1 MHSTEV
7 VQAPAELT
15 LAEVLSGAVQLHR
28 HGHIDEAEE
37 LYRRVLEVDPDQP
50 DALGFL
56 GIVAMH
62 RGRIDEAIE
71 LIERA
76 LTIEPGNADRYN
88 NLGNVLLAAERVDDA
103 LEAYRKSIELDP
115 RHADAYNNLG
125 VIYKAQRRFEE
136 SGRAYERAIE
146 IDASHIE
153 AYNNYGNL
161 LSAQGRVADAIKQYS
176 KALILRPHD
185 ANARKYMA
193 MAHAALGEL
202 DAAAAIYRE
211 WLEQD
216 PDHPGVKHL
225 LAACSGEN
233 VPERATDAYIETTFD
248 IFSMSFD
255 AKLAKLEYRA
265 PELVAEALARVEPNP
280 RKSLAVLDAGCGT
293 GLCGPLVAPYAA
305 RLDGVDLSSGML
317 QKARARGVYDELL
330 KAELTSHLQS
340 VHETYDLVVSADT
353 LVYFGVLDDVLSA
366 ASRALRPGGL
376 LIFTVEHADEA
387 DAPQGHRLNPHG
399 RYSHTRGYLE
409 RMLGSAGFSEVSI
422 GTGVL
427 RQERGEAVAGL
438 VVTARKAEPSVRAER
453 AQHQAR

>member
-280 RKSLAVLDAGCGT
+280 RKSLAVLLRYADTIAPAVDVGWLT
-293 GLCGPLVAPYAA
+293 GDVGANLLKILNWANDPAIRSA
-305 RLDGVDLSSGML
+305 D
-317 QKARARGVYDELL
+317 ARARRF
-330 KAELTSHLQS
+330 TSR
-340 VHETYDLVVSADT
+340 SAPSRS
-353 LVYFGVLDDVLSA
+353 GAGCARRSRRA
-366 ASRALRPGGL
+366 ARARRRGSRAPGGTRRGVRGAA
-376 LIFTVEHADEA
+376 F
-387 DAPQGHRLNPHG
+387 G
-399 RYSHTRGYLE
+399 RRTPRRSPLRG
-409 RMLGSAGFSEVSI
+409 
-422 GTGVL
+422 
-427 RQERGEAVAGL
+427 
-438 VVTARKAEPSVRAER
+438 RATQR
-453 AQHQAR
+453 